1 MSNDENELKKTI
13 ENLTK
18 KLEVSEKARK
28 RLEAFKEQNQRV
40 LEKTNDE
47 LSAALK
53 TVRAIQQQLESK
65 TEELSRLNKNLEDLV
80 VEYSY
85 AKEQAESANKI
96 KSEFLANMSHEL
108 RTPLNAIIG
117 YSELM
122 LEEAEETSMNPANI
136 ADLNK
141 IVGSAKHL
149 LSLINDV
156 LDLSKIEAGKLDLFL
171 EDVKINDL
179 VKDLKSIISPMME
192 KNQNTF
198 ELSQQCTIE
207 CIFTDLVRVRQCVLN
222 LLSNASKFTKNGLV
236 KLEITNF
243 TEDDKEWIQFQV
255 KDTGIGISQDK
266 LGILFKAFSQT
277 DAGTTRKYGGTGLG
291 LYLTKLFCTMLGGDI
306 SVESE
311 VGIGSVFTI
320 KLPVKSEKNDQAIN
334 FSNPITRKDKPKGKT
349 VLLIDDDPHIHK
361 DVETALSETDFEV
374 VHALNGEKGITLAKS
389 TKPDVIILDI
399 LMPGMDGW
407 SVLSALKSDQNL
419 ASIPVIILTIVS
431 ESDLGYALGAIDYL
445 RKPYDTKL
453 LVQKIT
459 NVIQKQN
466 KIGKVLVVDDDPNAR
481 FLMSQA
487 ASKAGFDVTSVDNGE
502 QAIDL
507 LAKDTPSVI
516 LLDLMMPGM
525 DGFDVINVLQQ
536 NDQWRKIPV
545 IVVTAKD
552 LSPQEQTLLMENS
565 KAILQKGY
573 YKRKELIKFIS
584 DQIKDVM
591 KK

>member
-311 VGIGSVFTI
+311 VGKGSVFTI

-374 VHALNGEKGITLAKS
+374 VHALNGEKGIALAKS

>member
-65 TEELSRLNKNLEDLV
+65 TEELSRLNKNLEDLA

-192 KNQNTF
+192 KNHNTF
-198 ELSQQCTIE
+198 ELSQQCTIDS
-207 CIFTDLVRVRQCVLN
+207 IFTDLVRVRQCVLN

-236 KLEITNF
+236 TLEITNF

-266 LGILFKAFSQT
+266 IGILFKAFSQT

-311 VGIGSVFTI
+311 VGKGSIFKI
-320 KLPVKSEKNDQAIN
+320 KLPVRSEKNDQAIN

-349 VLLIDDDPHIHK
+349 VLLIDDDPRIHQ
-361 DVETALSETDFEV
+361 DVETALSEADFEV
-374 VHALNGEKGITLAKS
+374 VHALNGEKGIALAKS
-389 TKPDVIILDI
+389 AKPDVIILDI

-445 RKPYDTKL
+445 RKPYDAKL

-466 KIGKVLVVDDDPNAR
+466 KTGKVLVVDDDPNAR

>member
-236 KLEITNF
+236 TLEITNF
-243 TEDDKEWIQFQV
+243 TEDDKDWIQFQV

-266 LGILFKAFSQT
+266 IGILFKAFSQT

-311 VGIGSVFTI
+311 VGKGSVFTI

-374 VHALNGEKGITLAKS
+374 VHALNGEKGIALAKS